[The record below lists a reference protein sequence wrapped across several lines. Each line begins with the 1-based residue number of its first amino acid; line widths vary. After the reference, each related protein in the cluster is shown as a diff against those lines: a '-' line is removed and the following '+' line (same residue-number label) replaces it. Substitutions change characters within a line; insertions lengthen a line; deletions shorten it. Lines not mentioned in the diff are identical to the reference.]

1 LQFVPFIKYNYVDQI
16 KTDEMGGASNMQ
28 RRHEKFE
35 ENVEDVEDAA
45 GRL

>member
-1 LQFVPFIKYNYVDQI
+1 MKYIYVDQI
-16 KTDEMGGASNMQ
+16 KTDVMGGASNTQ

-35 ENVEDVEDAA
+35 DNVEDVEGAA